1 MMSKGSVSMMS
12 SISKKSLISLTLA
25 IVVLAVS
32 TACFDAES
40 RQSSVSAY
48 CDANSIFRLHII
60 ANSNSAEDQAVKLK
74 VRDAVLEYEAEN
86 LDAVSAA
93 KTREELMAH
102 GAELLEIIEGVLRSN
117 GFDYGAQM
125 LVGTFPFPDRE
136 YNGVLYPAG
145 DYDAFRVILGDGAGE
160 NWWCVMFPPLCILK
174 SDNGKIDTDETIEFE
189 SVFVKLFKLLFGGK
203 NAKS

>member
-1 MMSKGSVSMMS
+1 MS

-48 CDANSIFRLHII
+48 CNADSIFRLHII
-60 ANSNSAEDQAVKLK
+60 ANSNSAEDQAVKLE

-93 KTREELMAH
+93 KTREELMTH

>member
-1 MMSKGSVSMMS
+1 MMS

-60 ANSNSAEDQAVKLK
+60 ANSNSAEDQAVKLE

-93 KTREELMAH
+93 KTREELMTH

>member
-1 MMSKGSVSMMS
+1 MP

-48 CDANSIFRLHII
+48 CNADSIFRLHII
-60 ANSNSAEDQAVKLK
+60 ANSNSAEDQAVKLE

-93 KTREELMAH
+93 KTREELMTH
-102 GAELLEIIEGVLRSN
+102 GAELLDIIEGVLRSN

>member
-12 SISKKSLISLTLA
+12 SISKKSLISLALA

-40 RQSSVSAY
+40 QQSSVSAY
-48 CDANSIFRLHII
+48 CNADSIFRLHII

-93 KTREELMAH
+93 KTREELMTH

>member
-1 MMSKGSVSMMS
+1 MMP

-60 ANSNSAEDQAVKLK
+60 ANSNSAEDQAVKLE

-93 KTREELMAH
+93 KTREELMTH

>member
-1 MMSKGSVSMMS
+1 MMS
-12 SISKKSLISLTLA
+12 SISKKSLISLALA

-60 ANSNSAEDQAVKLK
+60 ANSNSAEDQAVKLE

-93 KTREELMAH
+93 KTREELMTH

>member
-1 MMSKGSVSMMS
+1 MP

-60 ANSNSAEDQAVKLK
+60 ANSNSTEDQAVKLE

-93 KTREELMAH
+93 KTREELMTH

>member
-1 MMSKGSVSMMS
+1 MP

-48 CDANSIFRLHII
+48 CNADSIFRLHII

>member
-1 MMSKGSVSMMS
+1 MMP

-48 CDANSIFRLHII
+48 CNADSIFRLHII

-74 VRDAVLEYEAEN
+74 VRDAVLEYETEN

-93 KTREELMAH
+93 KTREELMTH

>member
-1 MMSKGSVSMMS
+1 MP
-12 SISKKSLISLTLA
+12 SISKKSLISLALA

-48 CDANSIFRLHII
+48 CNADSIFRLHII
-60 ANSNSAEDQAVKLK
+60 ANSNSAEDQAVKLE

-93 KTREELMAH
+93 KTREELMTH

-174 SDNGKIDTDETIEFE
+174 SDNGEIDTDETIEFE

>member
-1 MMSKGSVSMMS
+1 MMS

-32 TACFDAES
+32 TACFNAES

-60 ANSNSAEDQAVKLK
+60 ANSNSAEDQAVKLE

>member
-1 MMSKGSVSMMS
+1 MP

-48 CDANSIFRLHII
+48 CNADSIFRLHII
-60 ANSNSAEDQAVKLK
+60 ANSNSTEDQAVKLE

-93 KTREELMAH
+93 KTREELMTH

>member
-1 MMSKGSVSMMS
+1 MS

-48 CDANSIFRLHII
+48 CNADSIFRLHII

-74 VRDAVLEYEAEN
+74 VRDAVLEYEDEN

-93 KTREELMAH
+93 KTREELMTH

>member
-1 MMSKGSVSMMS
+1 MS

-48 CDANSIFRLHII
+48 CNADSIFRLHII

-93 KTREELMAH
+93 KTREELMTH
-102 GAELLEIIEGVLRSN
+102 GAELLEIIEGILRSN

>member
-1 MMSKGSVSMMS
+1 MS
-12 SISKKSLISLTLA
+12 SISKKSLISLALA

-32 TACFDAES
+32 TACFDAEY
-40 RQSSVSAY
+40 RQSSESAY
-48 CDANSIFRLHII
+48 CNADSIFRLHII

-93 KTREELMAH
+93 KTREELMTH

>member
-1 MMSKGSVSMMS
+1 MP

-48 CDANSIFRLHII
+48 CNADSIFRLHII
-60 ANSNSAEDQAVKLK
+60 ANSNSAEDQAVKLE

-93 KTREELMAH
+93 KTREELMTH

-203 NAKS
+203 NAKL

>member
-1 MMSKGSVSMMS
+1 MP

-48 CDANSIFRLHII
+48 CNADSIFRLHII
-60 ANSNSAEDQAVKLK
+60 ANSNSAEDQAVKLE

-93 KTREELMAH
+93 KTREELMTH

-145 DYDAFRVILGDGAGE
+145 DYDAFRVILGDGVGE

>member
-1 MMSKGSVSMMS
+1 MMP

-48 CDANSIFRLHII
+48 CNADSIFRLHII
-60 ANSNSAEDQAVKLK
+60 ANSNSTEDQAVKLE

-93 KTREELMAH
+93 KTREELMTH

>member
-1 MMSKGSVSMMS
+1 MS

>member
-1 MMSKGSVSMMS
+1 MMSKGSVSMMP
-12 SISKKSLISLTLA
+12 SISKKNLISLTLA

-48 CDANSIFRLHII
+48 CNADSIFRLHII
-60 ANSNSAEDQAVKLK
+60 ANSNSAEDQAVKLE

-93 KTREELMAH
+93 KTREELMTH

>member
-1 MMSKGSVSMMS
+1 MMSKGSVSMMP

-48 CDANSIFRLHII
+48 CNADSIFRLHII
-60 ANSNSAEDQAVKLK
+60 ANSNSTEDQAVKLE

-93 KTREELMAH
+93 KTREELMTH

>member
-1 MMSKGSVSMMS
+1 MMS

-48 CDANSIFRLHII
+48 CNANSIFRLHII
-60 ANSNSAEDQAVKLK
+60 ANSNSAEDQAVKLE

-93 KTREELMAH
+93 KTREELMTH

>member
-1 MMSKGSVSMMS
+1 MMSKGSVSMTS
-12 SISKKSLISLTLA
+12 SISKKSLISLALA

-48 CDANSIFRLHII
+48 CNADSIFRLHII

-93 KTREELMAH
+93 KTREELMTH

>member
-1 MMSKGSVSMMS
+1 MMSKGSVSMMP

-48 CDANSIFRLHII
+48 CNADSIFRLHII
-60 ANSNSAEDQAVKLK
+60 ANSNSAEDQAVKLE

-93 KTREELMAH
+93 KTREELITH

>member
-1 MMSKGSVSMMS
+1 MP
-12 SISKKSLISLTLA
+12 SISKKSLISLALA

-48 CDANSIFRLHII
+48 CNADSIFRLHII

-93 KTREELMAH
+93 KTREELITH

>member
-1 MMSKGSVSMMS
+1 MMS
-12 SISKKSLISLTLA
+12 SISKKSLISLALA

-48 CDANSIFRLHII
+48 CNADSIFRLHII
-60 ANSNSAEDQAVKLK
+60 ANSNSAEDQAVKLE

-93 KTREELMAH
+93 KTREELMTH

-145 DYDAFRVILGDGAGE
+145 DYDAFRVILGDGVGE

>member
-1 MMSKGSVSMMS
+1 MP
-12 SISKKSLISLTLA
+12 SISKKSLISLALA

-40 RQSSVSAY
+40 RQSSVSSY
-48 CDANSIFRLHII
+48 CNADSIFRLHII

>member
-1 MMSKGSVSMMS
+1 MMP

-40 RQSSVSAY
+40 RQSSVSDY
-48 CDANSIFRLHII
+48 CNADSIFRLHII
-60 ANSNSAEDQAVKLK
+60 ANSNSAEDQAVKLE

-93 KTREELMAH
+93 KTREELMTH

-174 SDNGKIDTDETIEFE
+174 SDNGKINTDETIEFE

>member
-1 MMSKGSVSMMS
+1 MMSKGSVSMMP
-12 SISKKSLISLTLA
+12 SISKKSLISLALA

-48 CDANSIFRLHII
+48 CNADSIFRLHII
-60 ANSNSAEDQAVKLK
+60 ANSNSAEDQAVKLE

>member
-1 MMSKGSVSMMS
+1 MP

-48 CDANSIFRLHII
+48 CNADSIFRLHII

-93 KTREELMAH
+93 KTREELMTH

>member
-1 MMSKGSVSMMS
+1 MMSKGSVSMMP
-12 SISKKSLISLTLA
+12 SISKKSLISLALA

-48 CDANSIFRLHII
+48 CNADSIFRLHII
-60 ANSNSAEDQAVKLK
+60 ANSNSAEDQAVKLE

-93 KTREELMAH
+93 KTREELMTH

>member
-1 MMSKGSVSMMS
+1 MMP

-60 ANSNSAEDQAVKLK
+60 ANSNSTEDQAVKLE

-93 KTREELMAH
+93 KTREELMTH

>member
-1 MMSKGSVSMMS
+1 MP

-60 ANSNSAEDQAVKLK
+60 ANSNSAEDQAVKLE

-93 KTREELMAH
+93 KTREELMTH

>member
-1 MMSKGSVSMMS
+1 MMP
-12 SISKKSLISLTLA
+12 SISKKSLISLALA

-32 TACFDAES
+32 TACLDAES

-48 CDANSIFRLHII
+48 CNADSIFRLHII

-93 KTREELMAH
+93 KTREELMTH

>member
-1 MMSKGSVSMMS
+1 MMP
-12 SISKKSLISLTLA
+12 SISKKSLISLALA

-48 CDANSIFRLHII
+48 CNADSIFRLHII

>member
-1 MMSKGSVSMMS
+1 MMSKGSVSMMP

-48 CDANSIFRLHII
+48 CNADSIFRLHII
-60 ANSNSAEDQAVKLK
+60 ANSNSAEDQAVKLE

-93 KTREELMAH
+93 KTREELMTH

>member
-1 MMSKGSVSMMS
+1 MS
-12 SISKKSLISLTLA
+12 SISKKSLISLALA

-93 KTREELMAH
+93 KTREELMTH

>member
-1 MMSKGSVSMMS
+1 MMSKGSVSMMP

-48 CDANSIFRLHII
+48 CNADSIFRLHII

-93 KTREELMAH
+93 KTREELMTH

>member
-1 MMSKGSVSMMS
+1 MMS

-60 ANSNSAEDQAVKLK
+60 ANSNSAEDQAVKLE

>member
-1 MMSKGSVSMMS
+1 MMS
-12 SISKKSLISLTLA
+12 SISKKSLISLALA